1 MARVI
6 LSHCDA
12 YDPDRIRQ
20 LIRAGMQ
27 EMGMRPAGR
36 TLVKPNLVIALRGVF
51 DHAFTRPEFIDGL
64 LGALRDRSEGAMTEL
79 TVGERGGITMPTRM
93 IFGQAGYKPVLRK
106 HQVERSFFDEVTQV
120 PFELRHP
127 DRLRDLIF
135 VPAPLLE
142 TEFFVNAPKF
152 KAHPWTTVTFGAKN
166 YIGIQDDRHRLIDHD
181 HRLDEKIADLQEV
194 IQPKLVAIDA
204 ISAGQDRM
212 LTPVPFPLRLIIM
225 GDNQVAVDSVCCHI
239 IGLDPRDIDHIRLCG
254 ERGYGPLDLDEIEIS
269 GDVSLEEAQKRG
281 SKFRVGLI
289 RVEDYFADSPIR
301 AVAGT
306 PPPDA
311 AEGVDSC
318 DYCWGGCPGALEEA
332 IEIIRVFQPDA
343 YDKMHK
349 MTFVFGAYEEPLE
362 LDEGEKVVF
371 VGDCCRFKG
380 TLNGEKVDLPSL
392 YVERGHRNPH
402 HASMTDIFV
411 KMARV
416 YWTMFKQRKA
426 PYIRI
431 PGCPVSVAEQVL
443 ALASYGRTINPY
455 FHPKTVV
462 PFAIGWMG
470 WRLVRLMRALTG
482 RRYQVQQLPEPASG
496 GELPPP
502 SN

>member
-1 MARVI
+1 MGRVV

-27 EMGMRPAGR
+27 ELGLRPTGR

-64 LGALRDRSEGAMTEL
+64 LGALRDRSEGGMTDL

-93 IFGQAGYKPVLRK
+93 IFSQAGYKPVVRK
-106 HQVERSFFDEVTQV
+106 HHAGVSFFDEVTQV
-120 PFELRHP
+120 PFTLTHP

-135 VPAPLLE
+135 VPEPL
-142 TEFFVNAPKF
+142 TQIDFFVNAPKF

-194 IQPKLVAIDA
+194 IQPQFLAIDA

-212 LTPVPFPLRLIIM
+212 LTPTPFPLNLIIM
-225 GDNQVAVDSVCCHI
+225 GDNQVALDTVCCHI
-239 IGLDPRDIDHIRLCG
+239 IGLDPHDIDHIRLCG
-254 ERGYGPLDLDEIEIS
+254 ERGYGPLDLDDIEIS
-269 GDVSLEEAQKRG
+269 GDITLAEAQKRG
-281 SKFRVGLI
+281 EKFRVGLI
-289 RVEDYFADSPIR
+289 RVEDYFKESPIT
-301 AVAGT
+301 ALAG
-306 PPPDA
+306 PPP
-311 AEGVDSC
+311 EPERT

-332 IEIIRVFQPDA
+332 IEIIREFQPGV
-343 YDKMHK
+343 YDTMRPMHI
-349 MTFVFGAYEEPLE
+349 VFGAYDGPLE
-362 LDEGEKVVF
+362 PEEGEKVVF
-371 VGDCCRFKG
+371 MGDCACWKG
-380 TLNGEKVDLPSL
+380 KLRGEPVDVPSI
-392 YVERGHRNPH
+392 YVERGHKNPH

-411 KMARV
+411 KMIKV
-416 YWTMFKQRKA
+416 YWAMFKQRNT
-426 PYIRI
+426 PYLRI

-443 ALASYGRTINPY
+443 ALASYGRTSNPY

-462 PFAIGWMG
+462 PFAIGWFG
-470 WRLVRLMRALTG
+470 WRMKLIWRAITG
-482 RRYQVQQLPEPASG
+482 RKYQMPELPEPASKG
-496 GELPPP
+496 DLPPP
-502 SN
+502 SDT